1 MYDWYNLF
9 KGIQFVQKLFDTLI
23 NYINRVVVTF
33 ENTSQ
38 QFYFYVKI
46 FYTGANFEKPEQK
59 CVD

>member
-38 QFYFYVKI
+38 
-46 FYTGANFEKPEQK
+46 
-59 CVD
+59 